1 MIVPYYDMTSIHK
14 DIMYELFKTSEETIK
29 RGNYVFG
36 SDRFE
41 EEFAEYVGS
50 KYCVGVSSGTSALHL
65 ALLALGVGPG
75 DEVITVSH
83 TFRATVSA
91 ILYCGAKPVFVDIDP
106 HTYVMNVELVED
118 KITSRTKCI
127 VPVHLYGNMV
137 DMKSL
142 QKIAK
147 RYSLTII
154 EDSSQAHGS
163 YIDDKHAGTMG
174 NIGTFSFYP
183 GKGLG
188 AFGDAGAIVTEDQNI
203 YEYIKKT
210 RTWNPE
216 TIGYNYRMDTIQ
228 AELLRVKLKTFK
240 EILELKTEAASKYNE
255 HFYHA
260 KTRSNVKHSYH
271 VYPVLVENRQDL
283 IDKLMNVV
291 ELKTHY
297 DKPVHKYSVYGYSK
311 EILPVTEFISSHQVS
326 FPIYPGVQ
334 TDKVVD
340 LVKSAFNDSCYLL

>member
-1 MIVPYYDMTSIHK
+1 MTIPYYDMSLIHK
-14 DIMYELFKTSEETIK
+14 DIMSELLRASEETIK
-29 RGNYVFG
+29 GGNYVFG
-36 SDRFE
+36 TDKFE

-91 ILYCGAKPVFVDIDP
+91 ILYCGATPVFVDIDP
-106 HTYVMNVELVED
+106 HTYVMNTDLVED
-118 KITSRTKCI
+118 RITSRTKCI

-142 QKIAK
+142 QRIAK
-147 RYSLTII
+147 RYSIPI
-154 EDSSQAHGS
+154 VEDSSQAHGS
-163 YIDDKHAGTMG
+163 YLDDKHAGTIG

-188 AFGDAGAIVTEDQNI
+188 TFGDAGAIVTDDRNI
-203 YEYIKKT
+203 YEYVKKT
-210 RTWNPE
+210 RTWNSD
-216 TIGYNYRMDTIQ
+216 TIGYNYRMATIQ
-228 AELLRVKLKTFK
+228 AELLRVKLRTFN
-240 EILELKTEAASKYNE
+240 EVLRLKIDAAARYNE

-260 KTRSNVKHSYH
+260 KARPNVKHSYH
-271 VYPVLVENRQDL
+271 VYPILVKNRHVLIE
-283 IDKLMNVV
+283 KLKGAV

-297 DKPVHKYSVYGYSK
+297 DIPVHKYPVYGSK
-311 EILPVTEFISSHQVS
+311 ETLPVTEFISSHQVS
-326 FPIYPGVQ
+326 LPIYPGVA
-334 TDKVVD
+334 TDNVID
-340 LVKSAFNDSCYLL
+340 LIKGVFDDSCSVL